1 MVIAGIVLGCLVL
14 GYAFAECGR
23 YVLVQRNEA
32 ETALRYP
39 RGRLARRL
47 LISALAL
54 FECGILIFWD
64 PEIGGEASASGNL
77 PAGVSAMGVLLLLF
91 ILLWRDFHDVRGEI
105 RHVRAEI
112 SRDLEDALHTS
123 GSLSPSLEESEPG
136 V

>member
-1 MVIAGIVLGCLVL
+1 MVIAGIVLGCLVM

-32 ETALRYP
+32 DTTLRYP
-39 RGRLARRL
+39 RARLARRL

-64 PEIGGEASASGNL
+64 PEIGLEASASGNL
-77 PAGVSAMGVLLLLF
+77 PAGMAAVGVLLLLF
-91 ILLWRDFHDVRGEI
+91 ILLWRDFQDVQSEI

-112 SRDLEDALHTS
+112 SRDLEDALRTS
-123 GSLSPSLEESEPG
+123 GSLSPSLEDSEPG